1 MGRSGCLYTQPMARS
16 QGGTGKSSYNSRPSF
31 WAVGTLGCGE
41 SGVRLPGG
49 ERESSSE
56 RIQPVLLS
64 TLSMEDTTVQRERAA
79 SGSIYSLTRCTSLVS
94 FTFNRFVE
102 YCS

>member
-56 RIQPVLLS
+56 RV
-64 TLSMEDTTVQRERAA
+64 VW
-79 SGSIYSLTRCTSLVS
+79 YSLFSYQLCLWKTLQYTEREQLAGPSIV
-94 FTFNRFVE
+94 
-102 YCS
+102 